1 MEEHTA
7 DPHHHGVE
15 VQNTEPPLK
24 LHVHRV
30 NKPDQRQDDA
40 RQVRECV
47 ESFSQHGRDLICGL
61 TQTPIPRRFHPLL
74 QPLHSSVKCH
84 YCHPICHL

>member
-47 ESFSQHGRDLICGL
+47 ESFS
-61 TQTPIPRRFHPLL
+61 
-74 QPLHSSVKCH
+74 
-84 YCHPICHL
+84 